1 MKIPTS
7 SSFWPISSNDRS
19 SSTSYIT
26 IIIIVIVTITII
38 QMDATHCLF
47 YTRHNRMDHPWLK
60 DTIQYDPYEEPDYPQ
75 PEEAPTDLPKWAFSL
90 EFGNV
95 VDTGRLL

>member
-7 SSFWPISSNDRS
+7 SSFWPTSSNDRS

-26 IIIIVIVTITII
+26 IINIIII
-38 QMDATHCLF
+38 IIINMDATHCLF